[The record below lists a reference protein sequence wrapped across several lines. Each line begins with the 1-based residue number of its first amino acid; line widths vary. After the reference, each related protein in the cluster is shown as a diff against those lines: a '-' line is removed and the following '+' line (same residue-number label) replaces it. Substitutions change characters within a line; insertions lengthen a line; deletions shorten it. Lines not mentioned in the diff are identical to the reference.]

1 MSKKFGLF
9 GDSDLF
15 LARKLKPLM
24 DETKMRKFQGSKYIA
39 GCLVALTLF
48 LPYWYIHFAHLGF
61 INKNSGNK

>member
-48 LPYWYIHFAHLGF
+48 LPYWYINFINLGST
-61 INKNSGNK
+61 NKNSANK